1 MLEDRPARPL
11 DPCEMRVLAEISA
24 ATLRDDPGLVHRLD
38 GVEGRLH
45 PPVAQTGT
53 PLAWPL
59 VLGVM
64 TVAVLYALV
73 IVMLPPVLALSVVL
87 GVQLVLVPAG
97 CLIWAR
103 RRGEL

>member
-11 DPCEMRVLAEISA
+11 DPRELRVLEEISA
-24 ATLRDDPGLVHRLD
+24 ATLRDDPDLVHRLH

-73 IVMLPPVLALSVVL
+73 IVALPPVLALAVVL

>member
-11 DPCEMRVLAEISA
+11 DQRELRVLDEISA
-24 ATLRDDPGLVHRLD
+24 ATLRDDPGLVHRLH
-38 GVEGRLH
+38 GVEGNTH
-45 PPVAQTGT
+45 PPAAQTGT

-73 IVMLPPVLALSVVL
+73 IVALPPVLALAVVL

-97 CLIWAR
+97 CLYWAR